1 MPGRLDARVVVVT
14 GAGSGIGAAI
24 AARFAAEGAVVV
36 ATDIDGDAAA
46 RTVAALGDDRH
57 LALAHD
63 VASDDAWGAVF
74 AAAHAAGHTV
84 DGLVNNAGIFH
95 LHAIRDLDL
104 DALQRMLQVNVV
116 GVALGQKHAAL
127 HMTSGG
133 AIVNLSSVAG
143 LVGAPMY
150 NSYGA
155 SKGAVRAMT
164 KGAAVELAR
173 SGIRANSLHPGVID
187 TPMARSGMEQLGVDP
202 ERLKKAYPLRRF
214 GQAREV
220 ANAALFLISEEAS
233 FITGAELTVD
243 GGLTAQ

>member
-1 MPGRLDARVVVVT
+1 MAGRLDARVVVVT

-24 AARFAAEGAVVV
+24 AARFAAEGAVVI

-46 RTVAALGDDRH
+46 ATVAALPEGAH
-57 LALAHD
+57 LAFPHD
-63 VASDDAWGAVF
+63 VASDAAWTSVFTAVE
-74 AAAHAAGHTV
+74 AAGHTV

-95 LHAIRDLDL
+95 LHTIRELDL

-150 NSYGA
+150 TSYGA
-155 SKGAVRAMT
+155 TKGAVRAMT

-173 SGIRANSLHPGVID
+173 SGIRVNSLHPGVIE
-187 TPMARSGMEQLGVDP
+187 TPMAHAGLEQLGVDP

-214 GQAREV
+214 GQADEV
-220 ANAALFLISEEAS
+220 ANAALFLISDEAS
-233 FITGAELTVD
+233 FVTGAELTVD